1 MVASRPPPRTA
12 KHRHMLQ
19 PLASSEEPGRKKN
32 TEEKS
37 ARPPPLFHAPFL
49 DLLEELQKCSDPLSS
64 FAGRDREAGDS
75 LIRLLQIGHIVHII
89 FVLLTVHTDPFTKTL

>member
-1 MVASRPPPRTA
+1 MVTSRPPHG
-12 KHRHMLQ
+12 K
-19 PLASSEEPGRKKN
+19 ASPHVTTTCVVGGTGKKKEYGGKECS
-32 TEEKS
+32 TPS
-37 ARPPPLFHAPFL
+37 PFFHAPFL

-75 LIRLLQIGHIVHII
+75 LIRLLQIGHIVHIV